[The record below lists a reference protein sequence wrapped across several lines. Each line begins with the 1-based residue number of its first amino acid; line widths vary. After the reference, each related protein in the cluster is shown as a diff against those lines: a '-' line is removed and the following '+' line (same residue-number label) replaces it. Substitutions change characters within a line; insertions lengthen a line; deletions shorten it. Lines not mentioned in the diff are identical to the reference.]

1 MWKEGQKEKEDR
13 TNAAIQQMIERV
25 RHRVKPEGMTN
36 KEWHREKQ
44 GNKLKAK
51 EQGVRTEG
59 DNLFGLR
66 SSAEKIVF

>member
-1 MWKEGQKEKEDR
+1 
-13 TNAAIQQMIERV
+13 MIERV